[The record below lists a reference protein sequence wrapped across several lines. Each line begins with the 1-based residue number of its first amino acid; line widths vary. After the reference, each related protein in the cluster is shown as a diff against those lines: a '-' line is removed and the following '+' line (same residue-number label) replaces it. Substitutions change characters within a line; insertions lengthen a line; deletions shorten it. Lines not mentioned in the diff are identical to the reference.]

1 MTNPT
6 TPLVRIRGL
15 TKIFGGQR
23 ALDGVDLTIMPGEVH
38 GLLGENGSGKSTLI
52 KVLSGF
58 HTPDE
63 GTLEV
68 AGRDVPLP
76 LLPGQHRS
84 LGFEFVH
91 QDLGLV
97 PSLSVT
103 ENLMLGEIAASRKA
117 VYSWRAA
124 RERAAKMFA
133 RYDVDIDPDA
143 AVETIRPVDRAMLA
157 IVRAVESIRDGAA
170 ASGDAGANM
179 LVLDEPTVFLP
190 KQEVGQLFS
199 LVKRITTDGSSV
211 LFVSHDLDEVREITD
226 HVTVLRDG
234 RTSGTAVTGE
244 TSGREL
250 VTMII
255 GRELAE
261 HASDTPAA
269 TAVDRKVVLSVRGL
283 SHGPLHDVSFDLHEG
298 EVLGFAGLVG
308 SGYEEVVYSLFG
320 ASAGATGTISDGD
333 RTIDITTL
341 TPRRAMSLG
350 MALVPG
356 DRKNSGSV
364 GTLSLGE
371 NMNLTVLDRYF
382 RGWRLRHGKM
392 RDNVRQLIGEF
403 DVRPAIPDLEYGSL
417 SGGNQQKALMAKWQ
431 QTQPKVLLLH
441 EPTQGVDVGA
451 RQQIFD
457 MIRGSTATSATICA
471 SSEYEQLETIC
482 DRVGIF
488 VRGRLVTFVTGE
500 DITKARIADLC
511 HGQASAPVPAPA
523 Q

>member
-1 MTNPT
+1 MTNS

-58 HTPDE
+58 HTPDG

-84 LGFEFVH
+84 LGFDFVH

-103 ENLMLGEIAASRKA
+103 ENLMLGEIASSRKVA
-117 VYSWRAA
+117 YSWRAA
-124 RERAAKMFA
+124 RERAAAMFA

-143 AVETIRPVDRAMLA
+143 TVERIRPVDRAMLA
-157 IVRAVESIRDGAA
+157 IVRAVESIRAGAA
-170 ASGDAGANM
+170 AEGEAGANM

-199 LVKRITTDGSSV
+199 LVRRITSDGSSV

-226 HVTVLRDG
+226 RVTVLRDG
-234 RTSGTAVTGE
+234 RTSGTAVTKE
-244 TSGREL
+244 ISGREL

-261 HASDTPAA
+261 HPHDAHAA
-269 TAVDRKVVLSVRGL
+269 TTVGRDVVLSVRNL
-283 SHGPLHDVSFDLHEG
+283 SHGPLQDVSFDLHEG

-320 ASAGATGTISDGD
+320 ASPGATGTISSGE
-333 RTIDITTL
+333 RTIDIASL

-364 GTLSLGE
+364 ATLSLGE

-382 RGWRLRHGKM
+382 RGWRLRHGTM
-392 RDNVRQLIGEF
+392 RDNVRQLVTEF
-403 DVRPAIPDLEYGSL
+403 DVRPAVPDLEYGSF

-431 QTQPKVLLLH
+431 QTNPKVLLLH

-488 VRGRLVTFVTGE
+488 VRGRLVTFVTGA

-511 HGQASAPVPAPA
+511 HGQASAPVPAP
-523 Q
+523 